1 LPTTTSNTGIIVL
14 AAGASTRLGSP
25 KQLLLHKG
33 KSLLKHA
40 VEEAMNSQA
49 KSVVVVLGAN
59 AGILLKEINET
70 RVTLVKNAEWQEGM
84 ASSIR
89 AGLNTLIKNSVSA
102 EAVILMVCDQ
112 PFVSAAVLNDLIST
126 QQKTGKS
133 IVACNYGEAI
143 GPPALFHQSL
153 FDELIQL
160 EGDVGARKII
170 LQHSGEVATVYFPQ
184 GKIDI
189 DTEADYNAL
198 L

>member
-1 LPTTTSNTGIIVL
+1 
-14 AAGASTRLGSP
+14 
-25 KQLLLHKG
+25 
-33 KSLLKHA
+33 
-40 VEEAMNSQA
+40 MNSQA
-49 KSVVVVLGAN
+49 QSVVVVLGAN
-59 AGILLKEINET
+59 AEILLKEINET

-89 AGLNTLIKNSVSA
+89 AGLNTVIKKSPLA
-102 EAVILMVCDQ
+102 DAVILMVCDQ

-126 QQKTGKS
+126 QQKTGKPV
-133 IVACNYGEAI
+133 VACNYGDTI

-170 LQHSGEVATVYFPQ
+170 LQHSGEVATVYFPE

>member
-1 LPTTTSNTGIIVL
+1 
-14 AAGASTRLGSP
+14 
-25 KQLLLHKG
+25 
-33 KSLLKHA
+33 
-40 VEEAMNSQA
+40 
-49 KSVVVVLGAN
+49 VVVVLGAN
-59 AGILLKEINET
+59 ADILIKEINET
-70 RVTLVKNAEWQEGM
+70 KVTVVENGEWQEGM

-89 AGLNTLIKNSVSA
+89 AGLNSLIKKSPSA
-102 EAVILMVCDQ
+102 DAVILMVCDQ
-112 PFVSAAVLNDLIST
+112 PFVSASILNDLIST
-126 QQKTGKS
+126 QQKTGKP

-170 LQHSGEVATVYFPQ
+170 LQHSGEVATVYFPE